1 MRWTKQRIIDE
12 IQKLAKRNQPLAYTH
27 VAKRQQALLSAGAYH
42 FGSWSNAV
50 GAAGV
55 WYADQVRRPYWT
67 VQRVIAT
74 IKAARKQQKN
84 LHWGAVSRRKDA
96 LGRAA
101 HAAVQKR
108 LFGSWARALQAS
120 GVDPDEVAMYRRWDK
135 PSLAFELRSR
145 AADDAVLNAGDL
157 QKEDPGLHA
166 ACLRH
171 FGSYPAALKAARL
184 NPDKIRRRRTWTKQQ
199 VIAALQ
205 RRVKRKQ
212 GIADQDVRRSDLPLY
227 GACVRLFGR
236 YTKARA
242 AAGIKFQRA

>member
-1 MRWTKQRIIDE
+1 MVPESLEVQQGRVAEEVRAWATAVESAPDADAAAIDRH
-12 IQKLAKRNQPLAYTH
+12 LA
-27 VAKRQQALLSAGAYH
+27 
-42 FGSWSNAV
+42 
-50 GAAGV
+50 
-55 WYADQVRRPYWT
+55 
-67 VQRVIAT
+67 
-74 IKAARKQQKN
+74 
-84 LHWGAVSRRKDA
+84 
-96 LGRAA
+96 
-101 HAAVQKR
+101 
-108 LFGSWARALQAS
+108 
-120 GVDPDEVAMYRRWDK
+120 
-135 PSLAFELRSR
+135 ELRSR